1 MSGPRSE
8 PMRWLKH
15 GVVWTPS
22 GSHWWART
30 HATCPTPLRLGDGT
44 LRVYLQCRDEHNVG
58 RIGFVDLDPN
68 DPRKV
73 IRESHEPVLDIGV
86 PGSFD
91 DNGVFPTAVVRVPD
105 GRIFLYY
112 VGFELCHRIRYR
124 LLTGLAISVDDGNSF
139 QRVQATPILERSDS
153 EQFFR
158 CGPWVE
164 HEGGRFRMWY
174 IAGSAWETIDGKQM
188 PLYDIRYAESED
200 GVRWPASGQL
210 VMPVALDN
218 EHGFGRP
225 VVRRSP
231 DGLRMFYS
239 IRKRNPARYRLGY
252 AESADGLAWRRRDGD
267 LGLDVTE
274 GAWDGETVCYGVDI
288 EAGGKTWLLYN
299 GNDFGG
305 TGFGIA
311 EQVQP

>member
-1 MSGPRSE
+1 MK
-8 PMRWLKH
+8 WLKH
-15 GVVWTPS
+15 GVVWAPS
-22 GSHWWART
+22 GTQAWARS
-30 HATCPTPLRLGDGT
+30 HATCPTPIRLDDGT

-58 RIGFVDLDPN
+58 RIGFVDLDPG

-73 IRESHEPVLDIGV
+73 IRESREPVLDIGV

-91 DNGVFPTAVVRVPD
+91 DNGVFPTSVVQLPD
-105 GRIFLYY
+105 GRLYLYY

-124 LLTGLAISVDDGNSF
+124 LLTGLAVSTDNGNSF
-139 QRVQATPILERSDS
+139 QRVQATPVLERSPD

-164 HEGGRFRMWY
+164 QDGGLFRMWY
-174 IAGSAWETIDGKQM
+174 VAGSAWETIDGKQM
-188 PLYDIRYAESED
+188 PIYEIRYAESGD
-200 GVRWPASGQL
+200 GINWPAQGQV
-210 VMPVALDN
+210 VMPVALEN

-225 VVRRSP
+225 VVRRGP
-231 DGLRMFYS
+231 DGLHMFYS
-239 IRKRNPARYRLGY
+239 IRKRDPARYRLGY
-252 AESADGLAWRRRDGD
+252 AQSGDGLAWQRRDD
-267 LGLDVTE
+267 ELGLDVTA
-274 GAWDGETVCYGVDI
+274 GAWDGEAISYGIDI

-311 EQVQP
+311 ERVQP